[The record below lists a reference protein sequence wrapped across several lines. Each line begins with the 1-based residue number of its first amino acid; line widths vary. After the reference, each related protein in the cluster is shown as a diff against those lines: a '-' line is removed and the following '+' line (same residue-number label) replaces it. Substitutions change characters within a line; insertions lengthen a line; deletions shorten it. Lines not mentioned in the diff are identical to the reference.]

1 MRLTS
6 VLLLIFLVL
15 KLANLITWSWLW
27 VLSPIWLPLILIV
40 FLLLIA
46 RIFLGDEAI
55 KVMKEAIKE
64 GRKR

>member
-15 KLANLITWSWLW
+15 KLANLITLSWLW
-27 VLSPIWLPLILIV
+27 VLSPFWLPLILIV
-40 FLLLIA
+40 FLFLIA